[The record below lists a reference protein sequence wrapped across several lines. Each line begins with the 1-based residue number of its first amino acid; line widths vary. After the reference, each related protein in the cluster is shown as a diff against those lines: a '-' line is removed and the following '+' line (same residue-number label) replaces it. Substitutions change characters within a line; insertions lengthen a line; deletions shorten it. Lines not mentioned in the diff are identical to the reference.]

1 MGISGDHKEVR
12 ETIVKIIQLLQNQNF
27 DDDIEDNAKLFYN
40 FSSMILTIIWRN
52 SSGNEETRQKIK
64 DYFESLSDEEKRTI
78 SDDLVGGDEQKRGK
92 ISRSL
97 WRFDG
102 DVMENTKQFAELLR
116 DHNNLKSLVRVQK
129 KMQDKKDIGEKNEK
143 EYITTENKR
152 VDDVVRRHKE

>member
-1 MGISGDHKEVR
+1 M
-12 ETIVKIIQLLQNQNF
+12 
-27 DDDIEDNAKLFYN
+27 
-40 FSSMILTIIWRN
+40 
-52 SSGNEETRQKIK
+52 
-64 DYFESLSDEEKRTI
+64 SDEEKRTI